1 MGTLLVNY
9 VSRFCVTIWAFCSAF
24 LLASDWFLY
33 VEPFGK
39 LIVLILGLI
48 AGILMT
54 SIALTKK
61 KQADA
66 ELKTAQLKY
75 EEEKMKHRKVMGKE
89 DENFNIDFDEIM

>member
-1 MGTLLVNY
+1 M
-9 VSRFCVTIWAFCSAF
+9 TIWAFCSAF

-48 AGILMT
+48 AGLTMT

-61 KQADA
+61 KQAEA
-66 ELKTAQLKY
+66 EYKTAQLKY
-75 EEEKMKHRKVMGKE
+75 EEEKIRHKQEKEKEHIILNKGKTV
-89 DENFNIDFDEIM
+89 N

>member
-1 MGTLLVNY
+1 MGYVLMNY
-9 VSRFCVTIWAFCSAF
+9 FTKFCVTIWAFCSTF
-24 LLASDWFLY
+24 LLVSDWFVY

-48 AGILMT
+48 AGLIMT

-75 EEEKMKHRKVMGKE
+75 EEERIRHYKEMKE
-89 DENFNIDFDEIM
+89 SENLNVDFDEIM